1 MSDTPA
7 DDRPGL
13 LSRLK
18 KAGGKKSG
26 DAWAV
31 PRIGKRVQLPIPVAI
46 KIGKGEFEARR
57 LRDGSPVGLCIEGE
71 ACGERGDTATVRFH
85 GYPDV
90 CESFDLVC
98 HVVRFIE
105 GESPGV
111 AVKID
116 RDESSSAALRH
127 YRKLVLHYLEHRP
140 LLDELDKGYFEG
152 KCESC
157 GWVGRVGERNA
168 KCSRCGER
176 VVPISPPQ

>member
-1 MSDTPA
+1 MSKSPG

-18 KAGGKKSG
+18 NVGAKKSG

-31 PRIGKRVQLPIPVAI
+31 PRAGKRVQLPIPVAL

-57 LRDGSPVGLCIEGE
+57 LRDGSPVGLCIDGDVV
-71 ACGERGDTATVRFH
+71 GKRGDVATVRFH

-90 CESFDLVC
+90 CEPFDLTC
-98 HVVRFIE
+98 HVVRVIE
-105 GESPGV
+105 GELPGI

-116 RDESSSAALRH
+116 REDTSSAALRH

-152 KCESC
+152 KCEAC
-157 GWVGRVGERNA
+157 GWIGRVGERNPV
-168 KCSRCGER
+168 CSRCGGA
-176 VVPISPPQ
+176 VKQIQGL